1 MKRSNRQATR
11 TVATRRTAPANNRT
25 KGARVSKGQP
35 SQSTLRQ
42 DKRKGPNRM
51 RAHRSRETGA
61 RRSCTRSALDQS
73 PRPHPGLSDRRL
85 CCTLDRRD
93 HVQPPGGEEQSPTVG
108 RVRLVHNNRPT
119 EVDHSSHGVP
129 MQIASIMLRGPA
141 EAGRQRPVGVDV
153 PRNVHSTNPWR
164 FTDRPKPERR
174 RLPTSIDPIARLSS
188 IDTTTTTRDQ
198 VPVRRPSPILDR
210 VAEGGKRLSR
220 EPPRPV
226 GLESGSYHWTADPDW

>member
-1 MKRSNRQATR
+1 
-11 TVATRRTAPANNRT
+11 
-25 KGARVSKGQP
+25 
-35 SQSTLRQ
+35 
-42 DKRKGPNRM
+42 M

-210 VAEGGKRLSR
+210 VAEGGNRLRETRCRAHAPLTVWPPVPTAPKRRRTTWVTRS
-220 EPPRPV
+220 PHPV
-226 GLESGSYHWTADPDW
+226 DAQSFQTSSGGHPDGHRTFLTNPIARVYLPCIRCT